1 MAHKLVNL
9 EVEQVDLVGRPANRR
24 KLVWK
29 SADGEPE
36 TELDDATL
44 DALLKETEE
53 VAKAGNVG
61 EWFESRIHRQF
72 TDEADDMF
80 GVGYLTRDERI
91 ALSGAI
97 GKALDSFRYQLQSKA
112 RGLYSRAP
120 FEVPPEQ
127 EHAEDHPSPT
137 PEPAATTEPSPV
149 VASGDGE
156 PEGAPENAIASATV
170 DDTGEQAKA
179 EGPAATEDQSVNKQ
193 ESEEIMD
200 EELKAALAKQAEDM
214 RKQADELAALKK
226 EADARKA
233 AEEAAKAELKK
244 AQDAVA
250 ELRKA
255 SRLAELAPQCEKA
268 GLDVEKV
275 YKAESVDPEGTA
287 YLLEAIKNVTAQ
299 RDELLGKEQGTHRHN
314 PNPGG
319 KTVEDLVKEE
329 MAANPSLSF
338 VDALAVV
345 GTKRANEAQALVKAA
360 QEAAP
365 KG

>member
-1 MAHKLVNL
+1 
-9 EVEQVDLVGRPANRR
+9 
-24 KLVWK
+24 
-29 SADGEPE
+29 
-36 TELDDATL
+36 
-44 DALLKETEE
+44 
-53 VAKAGNVG
+53 
-61 EWFESRIHRQF
+61 
-72 TDEADDMF
+72 
-80 GVGYLTRDERI
+80 
-91 ALSGAI
+91 
-97 GKALDSFRYQLQSKA
+97 
-112 RGLYSRAP
+112 
-120 FEVPPEQ
+120 
-127 EHAEDHPSPT
+127 
-137 PEPAATTEPSPV
+137 
-149 VASGDGE
+149 
-156 PEGAPENAIASATV
+156 
-170 DDTGEQAKA
+170 
-179 EGPAATEDQSVNKQ
+179 
-193 ESEEIMD
+193 MD